1 MKNNKDKKRKLKNKI
16 NKKKFQLNY
25 NSMILIWQK
34 WYKLLVLRNIIKK
47 IIKLLKMTKKE
58 ENIYN
63 NMFKMLKMKIFKKN
77 NGNKS
82 GICLQKNKEKI

>member
-1 MKNNKDKKRKLKNKI
+1 
-16 NKKKFQLNY
+16 
-25 NSMILIWQK
+25 
-34 WYKLLVLRNIIKK
+34 
-47 IIKLLKMTKKE
+47 MTRKE